1 MCREAVYIYLHSQ
14 IMGLATPATSLL
26 PCGWPRDLPAF
37 LRWPRDPQCSLANGP
52 GTSLLP

>member
-37 LRWPRDPQCSLANGP
+37 LRWPRDPQRSLENGP